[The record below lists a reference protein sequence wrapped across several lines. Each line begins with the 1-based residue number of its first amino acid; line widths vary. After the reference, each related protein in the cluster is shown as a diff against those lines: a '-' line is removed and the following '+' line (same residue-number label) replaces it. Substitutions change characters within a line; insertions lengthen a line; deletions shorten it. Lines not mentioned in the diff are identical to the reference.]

1 MKGDSAA
8 PYAER
13 IAKVS
18 GLAELAAE
26 RAGERLSQ
34 RDNSKVVNAVAPP
47 DASKALGD
55 NRAAQEPFTKNVKA
69 VGDHTQLYQEMGGLA
84 GRIALALLIIAG
96 IGRRFLL
103 RMLQIPG
110 VVILPLL
117 YFSLY
122 QQDAGIFSWG
132 IACAGF
138 VVMSQL
144 SFLGEY
150 LPKVFPL
157 HLRGTGG
164 SFATNVGGRMIGTSA
179 AFLTPKLA
187 QMFTGSPYDQ
197 MAHAAGWLGT
207 IIAIVALIFGFFLP
221 EPKAESPAD

>member
-1 MKGDSAA
+1 
-8 PYAER
+8 
-13 IAKVS
+13 V
-18 GLAELAAE
+18 
-26 RAGERLSQ
+26 
-34 RDNSKVVNAVAPP
+34 
-47 DASKALGD
+47 
-55 NRAAQEPFTKNVKA
+55 
-69 VGDHTQLYQEMGGLA
+69 
-84 GRIALALLIIAG
+84 
-96 IGRRFLL
+96 
-103 RMLQIPG
+103 
-110 VVILPLL
+110 
-117 YFSLY
+117 
-122 QQDAGIFSWG
+122 FSWG

-197 MAHAAGWLGT
+197 MAQAAGYVGLG
-207 IIAIVALIFGFFLP
+207 IAVIAVILGLFLP
-221 EPKAESPAD
+221 EPKESVE